1 MSSPG
6 SRAEASLSKVA
17 DVGCGLCKVCGVE
30 TVVSELR
37 RKPSPCQL
45 SRNQAALRRKTR
57 GRVTLREALEP
68 MSRFVEVYRKKAF
81 LVLGAM

>member
-45 SRNQAALRRKTR
+45 SQTQTALLEVAREI
-57 GRVTLREALEP
+57 TLRDALEP